1 MIVTAFVG
9 IVSPVR
15 KPIGTYGRLS
25 DDVAG
30 TIIYVE
36 GFFVSLN
43 KVGLSASFLRPGSGA
58 AKRFSRQAATLSIT
72 LGIFRNSE
80 GETPTTLMDFFKK
93 DFLLII
99 DESHVTV
106 PQVRGMYNGDRARKQ
121 SLVDYGFRLPSALD
135 NRPLKFNE
143 FEEKTDKVI
152 YISATPGDYE
162 LEKNPKT
169 VKELVNTTNITYSSI
184 SSNLVK
190 LEERNYVIKKKNKYH
205 LKPLSKIYY
214 RNLMDFKM
222 SVDLITTFDDFWGRH
237 NIDQL
242 TLDSIQNINDLKDS
256 ELIKTTPLDIYKT
269 HNTIKEKMIT
279 SKSLKAIFPYLHPEY
294 PQLIENILKNN
305 GKVEIVLP
313 RNMFSKMILEINE
326 DIRKPATAKGDL
338 KVYTTSKELNLYLTL
353 CDDTMSLGLFKND
366 GSFDQ
371 NRLLISSSEKSQK
384 WANNLFTSIK
394 EKM

>member
-1 MIVTAFVG
+1 MIDSYDLNNEIQFLAKSE
-9 IVSPVR
+9 IR
-15 KPIGTYGRLS
+15 LKIIG
-25 DDVAG
+25 
-30 TIIYVE
+30 
-36 GFFVSLN
+36 
-43 KVGLSASFLRPGSGA
+43 
-58 AKRFSRQAATLSIT
+58 
-72 LGIFRNSE
+72 
-80 GETPTTLMDFFKK
+80 
-93 DFLLII
+93 
-99 DESHVTV
+99 
-106 PQVRGMYNGDRARKQ
+106 
-121 SLVDYGFRLPSALD
+121 
-135 NRPLKFNE
+135 
-143 FEEKTDKVI
+143 
-152 YISATPGDYE
+152 E

-190 LEERNYVIKKKNKYH
+190 LEERNYDIKKKNKYH

-338 KVYTTSKELNLYLTL
+338 KVYATSKELNLYLTL

>member
-1 MIVTAFVG
+1 MIDSYDLNNEIQFLAKSE
-9 IVSPVR
+9 IR
-15 KPIGTYGRLS
+15 LKIIG
-25 DDVAG
+25 
-30 TIIYVE
+30 
-36 GFFVSLN
+36 
-43 KVGLSASFLRPGSGA
+43 
-58 AKRFSRQAATLSIT
+58 
-72 LGIFRNSE
+72 
-80 GETPTTLMDFFKK
+80 
-93 DFLLII
+93 
-99 DESHVTV
+99 
-106 PQVRGMYNGDRARKQ
+106 
-121 SLVDYGFRLPSALD
+121 
-135 NRPLKFNE
+135 
-143 FEEKTDKVI
+143 
-152 YISATPGDYE
+152 E

-269 HNTIKEKMIT
+269 HNTI
-279 SKSLKAIFPYLHPEY
+279 EY

-338 KVYTTSKELNLYLTL
+338 KVYATSKELNLYLTL

-371 NRLLISSSEKSQK
+371 NRLLVSSSEKSQK

>member
-1 MIVTAFVG
+1 
-9 IVSPVR
+9 
-15 KPIGTYGRLS
+15 
-25 DDVAG
+25 
-30 TIIYVE
+30 
-36 GFFVSLN
+36 
-43 KVGLSASFLRPGSGA
+43 
-58 AKRFSRQAATLSIT
+58 
-72 LGIFRNSE
+72 
-80 GETPTTLMDFFKK
+80 
-93 DFLLII
+93 
-99 DESHVTV
+99 
-106 PQVRGMYNGDRARKQ
+106 
-121 SLVDYGFRLPSALD
+121 
-135 NRPLKFNE
+135 
-143 FEEKTDKVI
+143 
-152 YISATPGDYE
+152 
-162 LEKNPKT
+162 
-169 VKELVNTTNITYSSI
+169 
-184 SSNLVK
+184 
-190 LEERNYVIKKKNKYH
+190 
-205 LKPLSKIYY
+205 
-214 RNLMDFKM
+214 M
-222 SVDLITTFDDFWGRH
+222 SVDLINSFDDFWGRH

-338 KVYTTSKELNLYLTL
+338 KVYATSKELNLYLTL